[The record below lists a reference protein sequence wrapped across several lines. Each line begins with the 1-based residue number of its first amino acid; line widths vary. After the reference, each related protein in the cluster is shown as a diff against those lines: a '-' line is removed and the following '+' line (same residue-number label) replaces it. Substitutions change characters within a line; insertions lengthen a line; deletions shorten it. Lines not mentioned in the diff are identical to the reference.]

1 MSSGLSSHLLRWWIG
16 SGDDAENE
24 HRFMQ
29 DGLQSIK
36 YLDPLGTIPLLGR
49 HDSSEHFG
57 ELYVLL
63 RTVALNISQSCIQ
76 RERGSTN
83 GIIWYRNLRFQK
95 VRKEN
100 ESKMAGWND
109 I

>member
-1 MSSGLSSHLLRWWIG
+1 MASCN
-16 SGDDAENE
+16 DAENE

-36 YLDPLGTIPLLGR
+36 YLDPLGIIPLLGR

-63 RTVALNISQSCIQ
+63 
-76 RERGSTN
+76 
-83 GIIWYRNLRFQK
+83 
-95 VRKEN
+95 
-100 ESKMAGWND
+100 
-109 I
+109 